1 MRVRVGPF
9 FFCGVRKIHEEKMTI
24 LVLAFLGG
32 VLTILSPCILPIIPL
47 VFARTQR
54 GFAREILPMLAGL
67 ALAFTA
73 AALIATATAHWLVV
87 ANVIGRNIALAL
99 FAGVGITLLSTR
111 AAEWVSRPATRA
123 GEALMGSSPD
133 AGAATPLRNI
143 VVGMAIGLLWAPCA
157 GPILGVLIA
166 ASAVAAAPR
175 AALLFLT
182 FAFGAAM
189 SLAAVISLGSRLIAR
204 IKRTGTTEVVIRRVL
219 GVATLVTVV
228 AIFFGF
234 DQTLFGKGGIVKTAS
249 AEERLVTTLTPEHV
263 QAHPPGLSLDEFAAE
278 EDALAASIRLDKLG
292 GDLPGFDG
300 GTEWINSPEL
310 SPKSLR
316 GKVVLVEFWTF
327 MCYNCLNALPHVKD
341 LYAKYRNRGFVVVG
355 VHTPEL
361 GPERVPENVRSA
373 VKRLGIEYP
382 VVIDNNNR
390 IWNAFHNQY
399 WPASYFADANGMMRF
414 YNFGEGRYDEQDK
427 VVAKLLAERDAAAG
441 AEANKSASRA
451 DDTTTFA
458 THRAAAPRT
467 SRMPR

>member
-1 MRVRVGPF
+1 
-9 FFCGVRKIHEEKMTI
+9 MTV

-47 VFARTQR
+47 VFSRTGR
-54 GFAREILPMLAGL
+54 SFPREILPMLAGL

-87 ANVIGRNIALAL
+87 ANVVGRDIALVL
-99 FAGVGITLLSTR
+99 FAIVGVTLLSSR
-111 AAEWVSRPATRA
+111 AADWIARPATRA
-123 GEALMGSSPD
+123 GAALLGSSEG
-133 AGAATPLRNI
+133 ANAATPLRNV

-166 ASAVAAAPR
+166 ASAVATAPR

-182 FAFGAAM
+182 FALGAAM
-189 SLAAVISLGSRLIAR
+189 SLATVISLGSRLIAR
-204 IKRTGTTEVVIRRVL
+204 VKRAGATETAVRRVL
-219 GVATLVTVV
+219 GVATLVTVI

-234 DQTLFGKGGIVKTAS
+234 DQALFGKGGLVKTAS
-249 AEERLVTTLTPEHV
+249 AEEHLVTALSPASV
-263 QAHPPGLSLDEFAAE
+263 QPHPPGMSLDEFAAE
-278 EDALAASIRLDKLG
+278 EDALAAAIHLDKLD

-300 GTEWINSPEL
+300 GTEWINSGEL
-310 SPKSLR
+310 SPKSLK

-341 LYAKYRNRGFVVVG
+341 LYAKYKNRGFVVVG

-361 GPERVPENVRSA
+361 GPERVQENVRAA
-373 VKRLGIEYP
+373 VKRLGITYP
-382 VVIDNNNR
+382 VVIDNDSK
-390 IWNAFHNQY
+390 IWNAYHNQY
-399 WPASYFADANGMMRF
+399 WPAAYFADATGKLRF

-441 AEANKSASRA
+441 VEANRAPGAGDTSGVSSRPGTVA
-451 DDTTTFA
+451 
-458 THRAAAPRT
+458 
-467 SRMPR
+467 RMPGVPR